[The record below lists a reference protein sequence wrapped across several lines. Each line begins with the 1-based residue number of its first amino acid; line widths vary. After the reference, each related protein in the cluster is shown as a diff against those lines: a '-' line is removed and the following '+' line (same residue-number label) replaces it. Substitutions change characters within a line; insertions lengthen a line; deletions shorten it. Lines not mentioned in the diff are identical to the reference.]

1 MNNTQDYYTLAEI
14 ITGLRDE
21 YRNNRKILQEILEL
35 TEISTPFKTK
45 PKIYFVMAS
54 YNYNQSIRLELET
67 TPPIKYRIKKILMEK
82 CGFQYQIPFI
92 IYPTFT
98 LKDTDARLDWEYS
111 SVFGEDCNK
120 NISVHITD
128 AEKMRFLI
136 NKLKET
142 YMYNFKDI
150 FGEINDGQFLIFG
163 GSYIELGITT
173 GGKNGFNLTYNAV
186 DDTIEIDSD
195 IPYDNRFIYH
205 VLSLGLPKNLF
216 SDTVIMAIEE
226 NLNKQESL
234 SIIDDINY
242 CKEKTILEFSNPQK
256 LTLKPSQKK

>member
-1 MNNTQDYYTLAEI
+1 MNNAQDYYTLAEI
-14 ITGLRDE
+14 ITGLRGE
-21 YRNNRKILQEILEL
+21 YRNNQKILQEILEL
-35 TEISTPFKTK
+35 TEINTPFKTK
-45 PKIYFVMAS
+45 PKIYFVLVR
-54 YNYNQSIRLELET
+54 YNHSQSIRLELET
-67 TPPIKYRIKKILMEK
+67 TPPIKYRVKKILMEK

-98 LKDTDARLDWEYS
+98 LKDTNARLDWEYS
-111 SVFGEDCNK
+111 SVFGENCNK
-120 NISVHITD
+120 NISIHITD
-128 AEKMRFLI
+128 EEKMRFLVT
-136 NKLKET
+136 KLKNT
-142 YMYNFKDI
+142 YMYNFNEI
-150 FGEINDGQFLIFG
+150 FGDVNNGQFLIFG

-195 IPYDNRFIYH
+195 IPYDSRFIYH
-205 VLSLGLPKNLF
+205 VLSLELPKDLF

>member
-35 TEISTPFKTK
+35 TEISTPFEVNPEIFFVTK
-45 PKIYFVMAS
+45 GYKHGQKV
-54 YNYNQSIRLELET
+54 RLKLVRGL
-67 TPPIKYRIKKILMEK
+67 PIKYKVEKILKEK
-82 CGFQYQIPFI
+82 CGFQYHTPI
-92 IYPTFT
+92 IICPSFN
-98 LKDTDARLDWEYS
+98 LEDTNGLLNWQYS
-111 SVFGEDCNK
+111 SAFGEKCSK
-120 NISVHITD
+120 NILVNVTD
-128 AEKMRFLI
+128 EEKMRFLVT
-136 NKLKET
+136 KLKNT
-142 YMYNFKDI
+142 YMYNFNEI
-150 FGEINDGQFLIFG
+150 FGDVNNGQFLIFG

-195 IPYDNRFIYH
+195 IPYDSRFIYH
-205 VLSLGLPKNLF
+205 VLSLGLPKDLF